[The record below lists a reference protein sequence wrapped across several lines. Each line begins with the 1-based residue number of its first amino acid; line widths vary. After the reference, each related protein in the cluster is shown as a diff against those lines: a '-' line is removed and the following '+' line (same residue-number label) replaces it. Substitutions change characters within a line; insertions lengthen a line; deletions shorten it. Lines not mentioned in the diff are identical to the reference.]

1 MKSPFFASILL
12 LSLILSPALLEGQ
25 VTINE
30 IRIDQSSTDND
41 EYFELSVPAGSS
53 ISTLTYIVIGDGSTG
68 SGTIE
73 AVVGLFG
80 VLVPPSG
87 LFVAAESTFTIGL
100 ADLTTDLNFENGDN
114 VTHMLVEGFSGA
126 VGDDLDTDDD
136 GNLDSTPWTSIV
148 DSIALLENPIDPIT
162 GNTSAGELIYS
173 PNTIGPDGTF
183 VPAHIV
189 RCPDANGS
197 WEILPFAD
205 LGQPF
210 DTPGSSNTCPED
222 CDNGTDDDGDGDVDC
237 ADSDCTGDPSCA
249 PPPANDDCANATN
262 VIEGAYNLTTLGAST
277 DGPTTCGGSLL
288 NDVWVLYSA
297 TCSGIVTVTT
307 CGSADFNP
315 QMAIYPGSGQ
325 CPPATGSEI
334 ACDAGSCT
342 GSGEPEILLDAIAG
356 EDYLIQFGGFNGERG
371 NATLTIL
378 CPPADCHQFPNPNI
392 ELLGF
397 VGTTASSSPGM
408 PIDYV
413 GDPPVPDFDFIDLS
427 GASGDIADLDV
438 AIDISHAFIGNLDI
452 DLIGP
457 SQTQIR
463 LYQNETNSDDDM
475 LLIFDDDGQPYG
487 SVTTYSGER
496 MQPYDLSQGTASL
509 ADFNGEPVDGVWAI
523 VIADTFSGSAGGT
536 LESWG
541 LFISQPQDIPDG
553 TSASDHVIS
562 VDPADLTGINDLDV
576 DIDVAHNDT
585 SDLEV
590 DLLSP
595 QGTSVRLH
603 DHGAGTDLFGRYD
616 DATGNNDGFG
626 TLIPSGPGSLADFDG
641 ESIGGDWTLTVADT
655 VPGTGGIISNW
666 AIQVCPAQCDAP
678 GDLIITSDCNTNT
691 VELSWINSATY
702 NSIEIERDGVA
713 VATVAGTD
721 TTYSDGGAS
730 DGLHDYTVRGICAVG
745 AAEAIGFVD
754 HFSYNGEDTIV
765 VAMEGLFNDGD
776 TGSNDSGATML
787 AGLLA
792 GGANAKLIRMQID
805 DYACINSGGVSQV
818 WIACGTWPTNFL
830 LNSDEANVIADLASA
845 GVAIYFESTD
855 HWSFNHPIS
864 SFDDRD
870 GVAEPYSQD
879 DNDLLTSLDGV
890 DSGMGLDMSSLQNVA
905 YNQDNQAATGNA
917 NDFTDNLIPAT
928 AELAGGSAG
937 LVWRYDDALG
947 VDQGTT
953 TAYIPDNGARVICA
967 SFELGGYQGDQNA
980 LIAAYHDFLAG
991 GGSPPTLGFQRGDCN
1006 ADGGFN
1012 IADAIFLLGNLFSG
1026 GPDSTC
1032 VDACDANDD
1041 GSINI
1046 ADAIF
1051 ILGTLFSGGNNPP
1064 DPFGD
1069 CGEDPTADNL
1079 DCAEYNNCP

>member
-1 MKSPFFASILL
+1 M
-12 LSLILSPALLEGQ
+12 
-25 VTINE
+25 
-30 IRIDQSSTDND
+30 
-41 EYFELSVPAGSS
+41 
-53 ISTLTYIVIGDGSTG
+53 
-68 SGTIE
+68 
-73 AVVGLFG
+73 
-80 VLVPPSG
+80 
-87 LFVAAESTFTIGL
+87 
-100 ADLTTDLNFENGDN
+100 
-114 VTHMLVEGFSGA
+114 
-126 VGDDLDTDDD
+126 
-136 GNLDSTPWTSIV
+136 
-148 DSIALLENPIDPIT
+148 
-162 GNTSAGELIYS
+162 
-173 PNTIGPDGTF
+173 
-183 VPAHIV
+183 
-189 RCPDANGS
+189 
-197 WEILPFAD
+197 
-205 LGQPF
+205 
-210 DTPGSSNTCPED
+210 
-222 CDNGTDDDGDGDVDC
+222 
-237 ADSDCTGDPSCA
+237 
-249 PPPANDDCANATN
+249 
-262 VIEGAYNLTTLGAST
+262 
-277 DGPTTCGGSLL
+277 
-288 NDVWVLYSA
+288 
-297 TCSGIVTVTT
+297 
-307 CGSADFNP
+307 
-315 QMAIYPGSGQ
+315 
-325 CPPATGSEI
+325 
-334 ACDAGSCT
+334 
-342 GSGEPEILLDAIAG
+342 
-356 EDYLIQFGGFNGERG
+356 
-371 NATLTIL
+371 
-378 CPPADCHQFPNPNI
+378 
-392 ELLGF
+392 
-397 VGTTASSSPGM
+397 
-408 PIDYV
+408 
-413 GDPPVPDFDFIDLS
+413 
-427 GASGDIADLDV
+427 
-438 AIDISHAFIGNLDI
+438 
-452 DLIGP
+452 
-457 SQTQIR
+457 
-463 LYQNETNSDDDM
+463 
-475 LLIFDDDGQPYG
+475 
-487 SVTTYSGER
+487 
-496 MQPYDLSQGTASL
+496 
-509 ADFNGEPVDGVWAI
+509 
-523 VIADTFSGSAGGT
+523 
-536 LESWG
+536 
-541 LFISQPQDIPDG
+541 
-553 TSASDHVIS
+553 
-562 VDPADLTGINDLDV
+562 
-576 DIDVAHNDT
+576 
-585 SDLEV
+585 
-590 DLLSP
+590 
-595 QGTSVRLH
+595 
-603 DHGAGTDLFGRYD
+603 
-616 DATGNNDGFG
+616 
-626 TLIPSGPGSLADFDG
+626 
-641 ESIGGDWTLTVADT
+641 TVADT
-655 VPGTGGIISNW
+655 VPGTGGIMSSW

-691 VELSWINSATY
+691 VDLSWINSATY
-702 NSIEIERDGVA
+702 NGIEIERDRVP

-730 DGLHDYTVRGICAVG
+730 DGLHDYTVRGVCAVG

-765 VAMEGLFNDGD
+765 VAMEGLFSGGD

-830 LNSDEANVIADLASA
+830 LNSDEANVIADLAAA

-980 LIAAYHDFLAG
+980 LIEAYYDFLAG
-991 GGSPPTLGFQRGDCN
+991 GGAPPTLGFQRGDCN

-1051 ILGTLFSGGNNPP
+1051 VLGTLFSGGNNPP